1 MRGCSAHP
9 SLSVF
14 RSDVLG
20 FGGWLGGHE
29 WRRSVISSN
38 PPDEATSESES
49 ESSAQSVPE
58 SVGSIRRPGRP
69 GVRSPRRTRRR
80 SSRSTRGPRTGRK
93 SAVLRREGLYHSHI
107 SFLLGSGG
115 GRTGRSGV
123 SPSWCRAWLPP
134 RLGRRTRL
142 TYRQDE
148 R

>member
-1 MRGCSAHP
+1 MFREMRGCSAHP

-58 SVGSIRRPGRP
+58 SV
-69 GVRSPRRTRRR
+69 
-80 SSRSTRGPRTGRK
+80 
-93 SAVLRREGLYHSHI
+93 AVSYTHLRAHETPEHLVCR
-107 SFLLGSGG
+107 LLLEKKKKHA
-115 GRTGRSGV
+115 TQTV
-123 SPSWCRAWLPP
+123 
-134 RLGRRTRL
+134 
-142 TYRQDE
+142 QHV
-148 R
+148 